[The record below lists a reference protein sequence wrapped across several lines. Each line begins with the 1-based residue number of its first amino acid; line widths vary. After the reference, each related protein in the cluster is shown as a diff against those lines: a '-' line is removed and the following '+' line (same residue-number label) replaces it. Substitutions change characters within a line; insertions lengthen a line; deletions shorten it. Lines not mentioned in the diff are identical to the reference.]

1 MLYITYFYFLRIKIP
16 YKRILD
22 KLIMEVVWLIEQT
35 DELVDSL
42 TEEDLKTLIKHRR
55 RNDIPEKL
63 IGLFVQCI
71 MFPNINAID
80 RDWLRTSRENF
91 QNQGRIEIWEQLNNL
106 FVIFHKD
113 EIILK
118 IENHAN
124 YETFVAAIN
133 KLKEDE
139 DVDSI
144 KKDFKTAL
152 KEALKCLI
160 PEPAVFVQH
169 NSKMNKN

>member
-22 KLIMEVVWLIEQT
+22 ELIMEVVWLIEQM

-55 RNDIPEKL
+55 RNKIPERL
-63 IGLFVQCI
+63 IGTLVQGI
-71 MFPNINAID
+71 MSPNLNCRRHWKDI
-80 RDWLRTSRENF
+80 SRESKNF
-91 QNQGRIEIWEQLNNL
+91 RDRLETWEQLNNL
-106 FVIFHKD
+106 FVMFHNP
-113 EIILK
+113 EILSK
-118 IENHAN
+118 IENNAN

-144 KKDFKTAL
+144 KEDFKTAL
-152 KEALKCLI
+152 KEALQCLI
-160 PEPAVFVQH
+160 PEPAVYVQH
-169 NSKMNKN
+169 NPNKK

>member
-22 KLIMEVVWLIEQT
+22 KLIMEVVWLIEQM

-55 RNDIPEKL
+55 RNDIPERL

-80 RDWLRTSRENF
+80 RDWRRTSRENF
-91 QNQGRIEIWEQLNNL
+91 QNQGRVEIWEQLNNL
-106 FVIFHKD
+106 FGTFHRD
-113 EIILK
+113 PFLS
-118 IENHAN
+118 IETHKN
-124 YETFVAAIN
+124 YDNFKNAVE

-169 NSKMNKN
+169 NPNKN

>member
-1 MLYITYFYFLRIKIP
+1 
-16 YKRILD
+16 
-22 KLIMEVVWLIEQT
+22 MEVVRLIEQM

-55 RNDIPEKL
+55 LDDIPERL
-63 IGLFVQCI
+63 IGTLVQGI
-71 MFPNINAID
+71 MFPNIDAID
-80 RDWLRTSRENF
+80 RDWRRTSWENF
-91 QNQGRIEIWEQLNNL
+91 KNQGRIEIWKKLIFL
-106 FVIFHKD
+106 FKMFHHD
-113 EIILK
+113 PFLS
-118 IENHAN
+118 IETHKN
-124 YETFVAAIN
+124 YDNFKNAVE

-169 NSKMNKN
+169 NPNEK

>member
-22 KLIMEVVWLIEQT
+22 KLIMEVVWLIEQM

-55 RNDIPEKL
+55 RNNIPERL
-63 IGLFVQCI
+63 IGTLVQRI
-71 MFPNINAID
+71 MSPTPNLNCRRHWKDI
-80 RDWLRTSRENF
+80 SRESRNF
-91 QNQGRIEIWEQLNNL
+91 RDRLETWEQLNNL
-106 FVIFHKD
+106 FVIFHNH
-113 EIILK
+113 EIISK
-118 IENHAN
+118 IENNAN

-144 KKDFKTAL
+144 KEDFKTAL

-169 NSKMNKN
+169 NSNKN

>member
-22 KLIMEVVWLIEQT
+22 ELIMEVVWLIKQM

-55 RNDIPEKL
+55 RNSIPQRL
-63 IGLFVQCI
+63 IGTLVQGI
-71 MFPNINAID
+71 MSPNLNCRRHWKDI
-80 RDWLRTSRENF
+80 SRESKNF
-91 QNQGRIEIWEQLNNL
+91 CDRLETWEQLNNL
-106 FVIFHKD
+106 FVIFHTPK
-113 EIILK
+113 IISK

-144 KKDFKTAL
+144 KEDFKTAL

-160 PEPAVFVQH
+160 PEHAIYVQH
-169 NSKMNKN
+169 SPKMNKK

>member
-22 KLIMEVVWLIEQT
+22 ELIMEVVGLIKQM
-35 DELVDSL
+35 DKLVDSL
-42 TEEDLKTLIKHRR
+42 TEEDLKTLIKHRK
-55 RNDIPEKL
+55 RNSIPQRL
-63 IGLFVQCI
+63 IGKLVQGI
-71 MFPNINAID
+71 MFPNLNIIHW
-80 RDWLRTSRENF
+80 DWKDISRESKNF
-91 QNQGRIEIWEQLNNL
+91 CDRLETWEQLNNL
-106 FVIFHKD
+106 FVIFHNP
-113 EIILK
+113 EIISK

-144 KKDFKTAL
+144 KDDFKTAL

-160 PEPAVFVQH
+160 PEPAFYVQH
-169 NSKMNKN
+169 SPKMNKK

>member
-22 KLIMEVVWLIEQT
+22 ELIMEVDRLIEQM

-55 RNDIPEKL
+55 RNSIPQRL
-63 IGLFVQCI
+63 IGTLVQGI

-80 RDWLRTSRENF
+80 CDWRRTSRENF
-91 QNQGRIEIWEQLNNL
+91 QNQGRIEIWEKLDFL
-106 FVIFHKD
+106 FGTFHRD
-113 EIILK
+113 PFLS
-118 IENHAN
+118 IETHKN
-124 YETFVAAIN
+124 YDNFKNAIN

-144 KKDFKTAL
+144 KEDFKTAL
-152 KEALKCLI
+152 KEALQCLI
-160 PEPAVFVQH
+160 PEPAVYVQH
-169 NSKMNKN
+169 NPNKK